1 MNTTLN
7 ESKDVNVPN
16 TQNSLH
22 GLSAFSETALSWLT
36 EDDTRQTAASLAAA
50 LSAITPASL
59 FIALEGDL
67 GSGKTT
73 FVRHL
78 LQAMGVTG
86 RIKSPTYAVVESY
99 DMINDTFNL
108 WHFDFYRFNDP
119 QEWEEAGFRDIFAG
133 SGYKLAEW
141 PQKAEGLLPE
151 PDIAILIV
159 ANTDESRNVT
169 LSART
174 PTGEQVVQS
183 LKTVHNA

>member
-1 MNTTLN
+1 MNKNLN
-7 ESKDVNVPN
+7 ELKDVNAL
-16 TQNSLH
+16 T
-22 GLSAFSETALSWLT
+22 GLSAFSETALSWPT

-50 LSAITPASL
+50 LSAAAPASL
-59 FIALEGDL
+59 FITLQGDL
-67 GSGKTT
+67 GAGKTT

-119 QEWEEAGFRDIFAG
+119 LEWEEAGFRDIFAG
-133 SGYKLAEW
+133 PGYKLAEW

-151 PDIAILIV
+151 PDVAILII
-159 ANTDESRNVT
+159 ANMDESRTVT
-169 LSART
+169 LRAHT
-174 PTGEQVVQS
+174 PAGEQVLQS
-183 LKTVHNA
+183 LKTVQYD